1 MLDLDETEC
10 RVTLIA
16 DLPFAGIAALPEGT
30 NLERRFIIG
39 PRAAAR
45 VAAHPSLAP
54 GRRGDRAVRQ
64 FQQQQPRAPHDLHRH
79 ARRAHGSPAGRA
91 ARAGQRQPRRARRS
105 ARAAPAEHDDPEP
118 YTPHDLT

>member
-1 MLDLDETEC
+1 MRIYRVEHIPTVSVHEINAPFSALACKMLDLDETEC

-45 VAAHPSLAP
+45 VAAHPSPAP

-64 FQQQQPRAPHDLHRH
+64 LQ
-79 ARRAHGSPAGRA
+79 
-91 ARAGQRQPRRARRS
+91 
-105 ARAAPAEHDDPEP
+105 
-118 YTPHDLT
+118 